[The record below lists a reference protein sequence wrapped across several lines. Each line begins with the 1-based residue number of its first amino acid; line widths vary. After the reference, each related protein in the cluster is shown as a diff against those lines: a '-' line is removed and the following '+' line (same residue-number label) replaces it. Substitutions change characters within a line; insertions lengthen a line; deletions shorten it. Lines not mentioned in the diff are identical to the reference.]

1 MRFTTGKRCASAIAA
16 AAVVAS
22 MLVLAPS
29 EPAWAGYPSWS
40 DVEQAR
46 ASEAASRELISQL
59 QSQIAGLR
67 DAAATA
73 QSLAEQRGAEF
84 AVADDAFKEAS
95 AVFDT
100 LDQERAAA
108 EAKAA
113 QSQRLVAG
121 IVRAL
126 SRSGGGDLTASLM
139 SRAVRADD
147 LLASLS
153 SAARLAETA
162 DALTTQAMR
171 DANTLAA
178 LTDQAEVARDKRNE
192 LRDAAEAAQAEAQ
205 AAAAEADAA
214 LAAESENLAVLDA
227 QLSVLVERRM
237 ITERDY
243 AAGEAER
250 ARSLGGEP
258 GAVMSSGWANPVES
272 RIVV

>member
-108 EAKAA
+108 EAKAT

-126 SRSGGGDLTASLM
+126 SRSGVATLLRASCRGRSVPM
-139 SRAVRADD
+139 TSWPAC
-147 LLASLS
+147 
-153 SAARLAETA
+153 RLPLDWLKPPTHSPP
-162 DALTTQAMR
+162 
-171 DANTLAA
+171 
-178 LTDQAEVARDKRNE
+178 KR
-192 LRDAAEAAQAEAQ
+192 
-205 AAAAEADAA
+205 
-214 LAAESENLAVLDA
+214 
-227 QLSVLVERRM
+227 
-237 ITERDY
+237 
-243 AAGEAER
+243 
-250 ARSLGGEP
+250 
-258 GAVMSSGWANPVES
+258 
-272 RIVV
+272 